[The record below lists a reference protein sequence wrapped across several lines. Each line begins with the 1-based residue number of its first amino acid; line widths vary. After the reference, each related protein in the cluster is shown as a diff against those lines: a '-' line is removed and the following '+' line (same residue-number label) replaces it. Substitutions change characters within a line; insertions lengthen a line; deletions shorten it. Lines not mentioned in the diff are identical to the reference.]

1 MREVYILSTDW
12 FVNKKTA
19 GARRVMKIAKSLAL
33 GNVSVFL
40 TSYSNISSGTMEC
53 VKVDENIYDLRTTD
67 HSECASFHM
76 LKFLRSVHSFIS
88 SRKGDTVIYLYP
100 TTFVLRDFIYLCY
113 FKFLKKYRF
122 FCEINELRVTNL
134 FFKST
139 SKGFFSKMRV
149 RVKNAIDY
157 FLFSL
162 NERQVPFYDGIVVIS
177 TALEKYF
184 IKYTKQIIRIPILC
198 DASATEFKISP
209 PFYDGSLFRICFAGY
224 IHSQKEGF
232 DIFLEALQMV
242 NETKNTE
249 LFMYGVLFDEDRKEL
264 ESLARKLGLENKI
277 HYLGNLDPGAL
288 PREFLKYHLLIL
300 PRPLSPQIH
309 YGFSTKLSEYLTS
322 GIPVLVTDVS
332 DNALFIRDNFNGFI
346 IPPGSSVIM
355 RDKLLEII
363 DNYNTI
369 ASQLASNAIETAKK
383 ELDYR
388 NFTGA
393 FIDFFYKTN

>member
-33 GNVSVFL
+33 GNVTVFL
-40 TSYSNISSGTMEC
+40 TSYNNISSGTMVS

-67 HSECASFHM
+67 HRGKSSFHM
-76 LKFLRSVHSFIS
+76 MKFLRSVHNFIS

-100 TTFVLRDFIYLCY
+100 TTFILKDFVYLCY

-122 FCEINELRVTNL
+122 FCEVNELRATNL
-134 FFKST
+134 YFKSA
-139 SKGFFSKMRV
+139 SKGFFLKMRE

-162 NERQVPFYDGIVVIS
+162 NERQVQFYDGIVVIS

-184 IKYTKQIIRIPILC
+184 LKYTRKIIRVPILC
-198 DASATEFKISP
+198 DASGTELSVSP
-209 PFYDGSLFRICFAGY
+209 PSYDGSLFRICFAGY

-232 DIFLEALQMV
+232 DILLEALGMV
-242 NETKNTE
+242 NLSKNAE
-249 LFMYGVLFDEDRKEL
+249 LFMYGVLLDEDRAGL
-264 ESLARKLGLENKI
+264 ETIALKMEVENKI
-277 HYLGNLDPGAL
+277 HYLGNIDPEAL
-288 PREFLKYHLLIL
+288 PFEFMKYHLLIL
-300 PRPLSPQIH
+300 PRPLTSQTQ

-332 DNALFIRDNFNGFI
+332 DNGLFIRDNFNGFI

-369 ASQLASNAIETAKK
+369 ASQLAANAIETAKK